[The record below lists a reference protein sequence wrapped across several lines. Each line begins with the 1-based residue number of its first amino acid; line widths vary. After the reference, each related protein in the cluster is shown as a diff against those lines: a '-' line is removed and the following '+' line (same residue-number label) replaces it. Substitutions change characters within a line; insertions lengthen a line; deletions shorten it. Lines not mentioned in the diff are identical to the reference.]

1 MADKSRIEWT
11 DATWN
16 PVTGC
21 TPISMGCEN
30 CYAKRHAER
39 FRGRFGYPADDPFR
53 VTFHEDRLEHPLRW
67 AKPRKIFVCSMG
79 DLFHDDVELEWL
91 YKIFGVIARCPQHRF
106 MVLTKRPARMR
117 IFFNTP
123 IPVPGHYGYYIK
135 REGVPLEVFNHL
147 WLGVTA
153 ENQRTADERIP
164 ILLQIPAA
172 VRFVSVEPMLGPVD
186 ISPWDKCDLCGRLR
200 NSFDP
205 DKILGVWGSSFCHE
219 HYNPFNGCEG
229 TYERHALDWVICGG
243 ESGPGA
249 RPMHPYWAQSLRDQC
264 VNAQVPFFFK
274 QWGEWE
280 SAEQPGTDVVLR
292 RLESNQCVSKGG
304 ENSYMLHT
312 RVGKKAAG
320 RELDGR
326 EWNEWPE
333 EVE

>member
-1 MADKSRIEWT
+1 MADKSRIEWC

-21 TPISMGCEN
+21 TQISEGCDN
-30 CYAKRHAER
+30 CYAKRYAER

-53 VTFHEDRLEHPLRW
+53 VTFHEDRLEQPLRW
-67 AKPRKIFVCSMG
+67 QKPRKIFVCSMG
-79 DLFHDDVELEWL
+79 DLFHDDVLDSCIVRILDIIWQAEKHTFL
-91 YKIFGVIARCPQHRF
+91 I
-106 MVLTKRPARMR
+106 LTKRPERMQR
-117 IFFNTP
+117 IMGAPSALNCY
-123 IPVPGHYGYYIK
+123 GHQW
-135 REGVPLEVFNHL
+135 PFPNL

-164 ILLQIPAA
+164 ILLDTPAA

-200 NSFDP
+200 NSFD
-205 DKILGVWGSSFCHE
+205 GVWGSPFCYE

-229 TYERHALDWVICGG
+229 TYKQNALDWVVCGG

-249 RPMHPYWAQSLRDQC
+249 RPMHPYWVRSLRDQS
-264 VNAQVPFFFK
+264 VNAGVPFFFK
-274 QWGEWE
+274 QWGEYYPNW
-280 SAEQPGTDVVLR
+280 AEMPPRNINYNKPHVPI
-292 RLESNQCVSKGG
+292 GG
-304 ENSYMLHT
+304 MLFV
-312 RVGKKAAG
+312 RCGKKAAG

-326 EWNEWPE
+326 EWNEFPQ